1 MRFCVAANLCCVD
14 MTTEAF
20 QRSRAIQTNNES
32 LPSVLAIRNSTLS
45 VAIISILARRFTHST
60 NSTLRRLNRGNDQ
73 RSPKQQAR
81 RIHRSDSPG
90 IPLVQRAVGTF
101 VAMIDDPVGGTERN
115 Y

>member
-14 MTTEAF
+14 MITEAF
-20 QRSRAIQTNNES
+20 QRSRAIQTNNERF
-32 LPSVLAIRNSTLS
+32 AIRLGYQEFDVFRRDYLDSRE
-45 VAIISILARRFTHST
+45 AIHALYQQQ
-60 NSTLRRLNRGNDQ
+60 LRRLNRGNDQ